1 MMKKKIIAVGIISV
15 ALVCGVSAPALA
27 TPSAI
32 NDAQISGSSAFVRN
46 SWVQSGLKQ
55 NGSFGSQDDVP
66 AGFTSTTV
74 DGPSNKLGLIADGN
88 EDGTFENGDFFLPG
102 SPYEAWGITVGNDGT
117 PYKNSS
123 RGTDIAGSWVSSET
137 VGDASATWT
146 ATSDTEGIGI
156 TQVVSAP
163 ASGAHLI
170 HVTVTLTNNSGSTK
184 TVYYM
189 RQVDPDN
196 GVDPVCR
203 ATPADCASADDA
215 YNTYNA
221 IVSNSTTSQL
231 VAGTSY
237 VDYSTIGLR
246 ASDPDAVVRISDWS
260 NPIDGTG
267 IDAKLA
273 SYRTDFKAGFQ
284 DYTDNTIDIAFRK
297 VINAGA
303 SATIDF
309 DYILS
314 PALAGIPSNAID
326 LSLDLDVGD
335 AYGGASTDLSGGGL
349 QPNSEYVL
357 TEHSTPRVLLT
368 GTTNSRGNFFR
379 SGALPVSCTPGS
391 HTLILRGTSPSGQPI
406 SDWVTYTLGSDCH
419 VLGIDHYAKAN
430 GAPNPEAAELANTGI
445 DTVASVT
452 TVGGV
457 ALAMLAGISILVAV
471 RRKHS

>member
-1 MMKKKIIAVGIISV
+1 MKKLFSVGIISAAV
-15 ALVCGVSAPALA
+15 VCGISSPAVG
-27 TPSAI
+27 TTSTI

-55 NGSFGSQDDVP
+55 NGTFGSQDNVP
-66 AGFTSTTV
+66 TGFTSTTV
-74 DGPSNKLGLIADGN
+74 DGPSGKLGLIADGN

-102 SPYEAWGITVGNDGT
+102 SPYEGWAIRVGEGGNV
-117 PYKNSS
+117 YKNSNS
-123 RGTDIAGSWVSSET
+123 STVVAGSWVSSET

-146 ATSDTEGIGI
+146 ATSDTDGIGI

-163 ASGAHLI
+163 AAGAHLI
-170 HVTVTLTNNSGSTK
+170 HVTVTLTNNSGSTQ

-203 ATPADCASADDA
+203 STPSDCGQADDA
-215 YNTYNA
+215 YNTFNA
-221 IVSNSTTSQL
+221 IVSNSATSQI

-260 NPIDGTG
+260 NPISGAG

-273 SYRTDFKAGFQ
+273 GFRTEFKAGYQ

-314 PALAGIPSNAID
+314 PGLASVPSNAID

-357 TEHSTPRVLLT
+357 TEHSTPRVILT

-391 HTLILRGTSPSGQPI
+391 HTLILRGTSPSGQTV
-406 SDWVTYTLGSDCH
+406 SDWVTYRLGSDCH
-419 VLGIDHYAKAN
+419 VLGIDKYAKAN
-430 GAPNPEAAELANTGI
+430 GAPNPDAAELANTGI

-452 TVGGV
+452 MVGGV
-457 ALAMLAGISILVAV
+457 TLAMLSGISILVAV
-471 RRKHS
+471 RRKRS